1 MVFLID
7 HDTVNYVETNKQY
20 QFMVLANLAYQS

>member
-7 HDTVNYVETNKQY
+7 LIQQTMLKTNKQY
-20 QFMVLANLAYQS
+20 QFMVHANLAYQS